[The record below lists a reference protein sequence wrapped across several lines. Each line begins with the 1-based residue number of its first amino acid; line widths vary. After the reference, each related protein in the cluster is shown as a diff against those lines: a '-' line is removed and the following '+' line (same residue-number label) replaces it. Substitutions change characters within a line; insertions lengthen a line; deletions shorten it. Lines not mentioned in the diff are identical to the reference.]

1 MFRNYTDS
9 HFLGVGMTQLCNIG
23 TPKGGSYCND
33 LDGFIT
39 TPGTW
44 NEAAVKINLSLPKDM
59 CGDGYTHG
67 AFTTCDGSGN
77 VISVNPPGAGA
88 IKCTKQSE
96 VAKSTGSTYELESGC
111 DYLWPHR
118 LVSFLVGTVRH
129 IGNAMQP
136 IGFEYT
142 LVWQ

>member
-1 MFRNYTDS
+1 MFSKTSTLAAVLIFAIAGARAQCPNNGV
-9 HFLGVGMTQLCNIG
+9 GVGMSQLCNIG

-59 CGDGYTHG
+59 CGNGYTHG

-96 VAKSTGSTYELESGC
+96 VAKARSR
-111 DYLWPHR
+111 PA
-118 LVSFLVGTVRH
+118 FLHAPR
-129 IGNAMQP
+129 
-136 IGFEYT
+136 
-142 LVWQ
+142 